1 MLKQERRA
9 TVAHHSMAI
18 VGGFFGV
25 YALLNR
31 SATFGSSATANLI
44 YLFVAGLEG
53 SRQEFCVRLGAAAVY
68 ISGIVFATWISR
80 YFKERDFRYLAVVVD
95 IIACLVLAQ
104 IPADADAVLALYPMF
119 FAAAVQW
126 LAYTNASGY
135 NSATVFSTNNTRQ
148 CFAGLTE
155 YLCDRDPAQLSRFRF
170 FGGTL
175 LCFHAGVVYCWFCM
189 RVWGLHGIYACI
201 PVLVWVGIATWLD
214 RRGGHKVAE
223 HVHKER
229 AKYELT

>member
-9 TVAHHSMAI
+9 AVAHHSIAI

-95 IIACLVLAQ
+95 LIACLVLAQ

-135 NSATVFSTNNTRQ
+135 NSATVFLRTI
-148 CFAGLTE
+148 
-155 YLCDRDPAQLSRFRF
+155 
-170 FGGTL
+170 
-175 LCFHAGVVYCWFCM
+175 
-189 RVWGLHGIYACI
+189 RVSVL
-201 PVLVWVGIATWLD
+201 PV
-214 RRGGHKVAE
+214 
-223 HVHKER
+223 
-229 AKYELT
+229 